1 MIETLKSLLS
11 RRDGTVAV
19 EMALLALPLF
29 MLLFGTVEYSRA
41 YWAGQAL
48 REAAVKSARCMGIL
62 SEPCSENDVFSEKKT
77 IAYVTKEAA
86 ELGIRLLVSD
96 ISLANDASC
105 WGQSGFSRVSV
116 SYVFESPLSGV
127 VEAIGRGTTLT
138 AEACFP
144 NHGG

>member
-1 MIETLKSLLS
+1 MIAAFRSLTA

-29 MLLFGTVEYSRA
+29 MLLFGTVEYSRM
-41 YWAGQAL
+41 YWTGQAL

-77 IAYVTKEAA
+77 IAYITKEADA
-86 ELGIRLLVSD
+86 LGIPLLASD
-96 ISLANDASC
+96 ISLANDGTC

-116 SYVFESPLSGV
+116 SYVFESPLRGLLES
-127 VEAIGRGTTLT
+127 IGKGTTLT
-138 AEACFP
+138 ADACFP
-144 NHGG
+144 NNGG